1 MNKSKRILS
10 GRNLAGS
17 IVLAAAA
24 LVPLVLGHSQYNMIL
39 ATTVMLYAV
48 LATAWNIIGGIGG
61 QFDLAAGAY
70 VGLGAFV
77 TGTLLTRWNITPW
90 LGMLVA
96 GAVAALFAASVGFP
110 LFGFKIRDL
119 WYSLSS
125 SALVEVLRVVFL
137 MWAAV
142 GGPTERYLGGSG
154 SQLYRMR
161 FGTYIPYYYL
171 LLVMLVISLVLVN
184 RIRQSKL
191 GFSLLALGEDEDAA
205 EVLGVNVRASKL
217 KALMIYAF
225 IAGMVGGIYA
235 CIYGY
240 IHPSFFAT
248 DLSMEVAILGI
259 VGGLGI
265 TWGPATAALI
275 FVSMR
280 EFLRARLGGEMAGL
294 YLVVYA
300 IVLILVALYQPLGLA
315 PLAMRGIERLKS
327 MMGVKQR
334 GITSAH
340 GK

>member
-1 MNKSKRILS
+1 VNKTKHILS
-10 GRNLAGS
+10 GRNLAGT

-24 LVPLVLGHSQYNMIL
+24 LVPLALGHSQYNMIL

-171 LLVMLVISLVLVN
+171 LLVILIISLILVN

-217 KALMIYAF
+217 KALMIY
-225 IAGMVGGIYA
+225 
-235 CIYGY
+235 GY

-248 DLSMEVAILGI
+248 DLSLEVAILGI

>member
-1 MNKSKRILS
+1 MNKTRRIFS
-10 GRNLAGS
+10 GRNLAMLGG
-17 IVLAAAA
+17 LAAAA
-24 LVPLVLGHSQYNMIL
+24 LVPLALKSSQYYMVL

-96 GAVAALFAASVGFP
+96 GAVAALFGVIVGFP

-125 SALVEVLRVVFL
+125 SALVEVMRVIFL
-137 MWAAV
+137 MWGAV

-154 SQLYRMR
+154 SQWYRMR
-161 FGTYIPYYYL
+161 FSTYMPYYYL
-171 LLVMLVISLVLVN
+171 LLIMLVIVLYLVN

-191 GFSLLALGEDEDAA
+191 GCSLFALGEDEDAA
-205 EVLGVNVRASKL
+205 EVLGVNVRSSKL

-225 IAGMVGGIYA
+225 IAGMLGGVYT

-240 IHPSFFAT
+240 MHPSFFST
-248 DLSMEVAILGI
+248 DISMEVAILGI

-265 TWGPATAALI
+265 TWGPATAALVL
-275 FVSMR
+275 VSLR
-280 EFLRARLGGEMAGL
+280 EFLRARLGGELAGL

-300 IVLILVALYQPLGLA
+300 VVLILVALFQPRGLA
-315 PLAMRGIERLKS
+315 PLATRGIERLKS
-327 MMGVKQR
+327 ILGAKQR
-334 GITSAH
+334 GTPIA
-340 GK
+340 